1 MSFKNKVLDMSNEQ
15 LLAEELR
22 NVLSLLWFIRSQQDA
37 SGVFELQILAAIERR
52 YADGT
57 DLLKKLGHS
66 QP

>member
-37 SGVFELQILAAIERR
+37 SRVFELQILAAIERR
-52 YADGT
+52 FTEGT

>member
-37 SGVFELQILAAIERR
+37 SGVFELQILAAIDRR
-52 YADGT
+52 FTEGT

-66 QP
+66 LS